1 MSALRK
7 WLFTGL
13 LVIVPG
19 VITAWVLHWIISTLD
34 QTLQIL
40 PENWQPDRLLGFHIP
55 GFGVLLTFAILLTVG
70 ALASNFAGRKLV
82 EWGDRLV
89 SRIPV
94 VRSIYS
100 SVKQVSDTLFSESGN
115 AFRTAVLVQWP
126 REGVW
131 TVAFITGAPS
141 GEVAAYLR
149 DGYVSVYVPTTPNP
163 TGGYFVIL
171 RKSDCIELDMS
182 VDAALKY
189 IVSMGVVAPRTSR
202 SPIPSNPF
210 PSARP
215 ARAPDTS
222 PPVWAPPRAGRSTH
236 GHAFPL
242 LRSRHRSPD
251 GPNRHPRGLGEP
263 PPRPWRRDLH
273 RPARPRRQRAGGVR
287 PGPRRHVQDGRGRA
301 QRVLRAGQG
310 PGARAPP
317 GARPTTA
324 SRAAGSRCCA
334 TS

>member
-19 VITAWVLHWIISTLD
+19 VITIAVLNWIVGTLD

-40 PENWQPDRLLGFHIP
+40 PVAWQPDKLLGFHIP
-55 GFGVLLTFAILLTVG
+55 GFGVLLTLLILLVVG
-70 ALASNFAGRKLV
+70 ATASNFAGRKLV
-82 EWGDRLV
+82 QLGDSLV

-131 TVAFITGAPS
+131 TVAFITGTPN

-149 DGYVSVYVPTTPNP
+149 DEFVSVYVPTTPNP
-163 TGGYFVIL
+163 TGGYFVMV
-171 RKSDCIELDMS
+171 RKSDCVELDMS

-189 IVSMGVVAPRTSR
+189 IISMGVVAPSDPALAPV
-202 SPIPSNPF
+202 SPK
-210 PSARP
+210 
-215 ARAPDTS
+215 
-222 PPVWAPPRAGRSTH
+222 
-236 GHAFPL
+236 
-242 LRSRHRSPD
+242 
-251 GPNRHPRGLGEP
+251 
-263 PPRPWRRDLH
+263 
-273 RPARPRRQRAGGVR
+273 
-287 PGPRRHVQDGRGRA
+287 
-301 QRVLRAGQG
+301 
-310 PGARAPP
+310 
-317 GARPTTA
+317 
-324 SRAAGSRCCA
+324 
-334 TS
+334 

>member
-19 VITAWVLHWIISTLD
+19 VITIAVLNWIVGTLD

-40 PENWQPDRLLGFHIP
+40 PLAWHPDKVLGLHIP
-55 GFGVLLTFAILLTVG
+55 GFGVLLTLLILRVVG
-70 ALASNFAGRKLV
+70 ATASNFAGRKLV
-82 EWGDRLV
+82 QWGDRLV

-131 TVAFITGAPS
+131 TVAFITGTPN

-149 DGYVSVYVPTTPNP
+149 DEFVSVYVPTTPNP
-163 TGGYFVIL
+163 TGGYFVMV
-171 RKSDCIELDMS
+171 RKSDCVELDMS

-189 IVSMGVVAPRTSR
+189 IISMGVVAPSD
-202 SPIPSNPF
+202 
-210 PSARP
+210 P
-215 ARAPDTS
+215 ALAP
-222 PPVWAPPRAGRSTH
+222 VSTK
-236 GHAFPL
+236 
-242 LRSRHRSPD
+242 
-251 GPNRHPRGLGEP
+251 
-263 PPRPWRRDLH
+263 
-273 RPARPRRQRAGGVR
+273 
-287 PGPRRHVQDGRGRA
+287 
-301 QRVLRAGQG
+301 
-310 PGARAPP
+310 
-317 GARPTTA
+317 
-324 SRAAGSRCCA
+324 
-334 TS
+334 

>member
-1 MSALRK
+1 MAALRK

-19 VITAWVLHWIISTLD
+19 VITAWVLSWIVSTLD

-40 PENWQPDRLLGFHIP
+40 PGAWQPDRLLGFHIP
-55 GFGVLLTFAILLTVG
+55 GFGVLLTLSILLIVG

-131 TVAFITGAPS
+131 TVAFITGTPN

-149 DGYVSVYVPTTPNP
+149 DEYVSVYVPTTPNP
-163 TGGYFVIL
+163 TGGYFVL
-171 RKSDCIELDMS
+171 MRRSDCIELDMS
-182 VDAALKY
+182 IDAALKY
-189 IVSMGVVAPRTSR
+189 IVSMGVVAP
-202 SPIPSNPF
+202 PD
-210 PSARP
+210 AVAAVAAEP
-215 ARAPDTS
+215 AP
-222 PPVWAPPRAGRSTH
+222 
-236 GHAFPL
+236 
-242 LRSRHRSPD
+242 
-251 GPNRHPRGLGEP
+251 
-263 PPRPWRRDLH
+263 
-273 RPARPRRQRAGGVR
+273 
-287 PGPRRHVQDGRGRA
+287 
-301 QRVLRAGQG
+301 
-310 PGARAPP
+310 
-317 GARPTTA
+317 
-324 SRAAGSRCCA
+324 
-334 TS
+334 